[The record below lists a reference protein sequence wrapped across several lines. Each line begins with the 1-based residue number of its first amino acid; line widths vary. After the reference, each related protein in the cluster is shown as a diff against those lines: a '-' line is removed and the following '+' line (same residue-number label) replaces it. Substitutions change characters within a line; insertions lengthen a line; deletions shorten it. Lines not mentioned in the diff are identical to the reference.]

1 MPSPDAWSSSSPPP
15 QWAAGTTPGTDDLR
29 AAVDRHVTTVPS
41 GGERAQRS
49 RRRRAGPPP
58 PDAATEGVEPDAHDV
73 ARQIVLRQLTNAPK
87 SRAQL
92 EQALARK
99 GCDPAVAA
107 TVLDR
112 MEEVGLV
119 DDEAYAGMLVRS
131 QQAGRGLARR
141 ALAQTLR
148 QKGVSD
154 EVAESVLDEVDPADE
169 EERARELVV
178 KRLRRL
184 HGLDATVQTR
194 RLAGLLARKGYP
206 SEVSMRVIRE
216 AIADA
221 DEHRR
226 D

>member
-1 MPSPDAWSSSSPPP
+1 MPFADSDAPPPPWVEVRPPSTSPPSASP
-15 QWAAGTTPGTDDLR
+15 
-29 AAVDRHVTTVPS
+29 PS
-41 GGERAQRS
+41 T
-49 RRRRAGPPP
+49 PPP
-58 PDAATEGVEPDAHDV
+58 PDAAVEGREPDAHDV

-92 EQALARK
+92 EQALTRK
-99 GCDPAVAA
+99 GCDPDVAA

-154 EVAESVLDEVDPADE
+154 EVAEAVLDEVDPADE
-169 EERARELVV
+169 EERARELVD

-206 SEVSMRVIRE
+206 SEISMRVIRE
-216 AIADA
+216 AISAA

>member
-1 MPSPDAWSSSSPPP
+1 M
-15 QWAAGTTPGTDDLR
+15 
-29 AAVDRHVTTVPS
+29 
-41 GGERAQRS
+41 
-49 RRRRAGPPP
+49 
-58 PDAATEGVEPDAHDV
+58 GVEPDAHDV
-73 ARQIVLRQLTNAPK
+73 ARQIVLRQLTNSPK

-92 EQALARK
+92 EQALAKRD
-99 GCDPAVAA
+99 CDPDVAA
-107 TVLDR
+107 AVLDR

-141 ALAQTLR
+141 ALAQNLR

-154 EVAESVLDEVDPADE
+154 EVAEIVLDDVDPADE
-169 EERARELVV
+169 EDRARELVE

-184 HGLDATVQTR
+184 HGLDRTVQMR
-194 RLAGLLARKGYP
+194 RLAGMLARKGYP

-216 AIADA
+216 ALADA
-221 DEHRR
+221 LEHQR